1 MYVCVYL
8 YDCGVLFACVK
19 QAKFE
24 SSHFHRSFLLGTVV
38 DGQGTLCS
46 TTHFPFCAF
55 FHGTASNT
63 HTAGSVCVWE
73 GEGKSVV
80 TVLVEGHHC

>member
-1 MYVCVYL
+1 ML
-8 YDCGVLFACVK
+8 
-19 QAKFE
+19 
-24 SSHFHRSFLLGTVV
+24 

-80 TVLVEGHHC
+80 TVLVEGHHCWVAAKVVGMRYYNTAFWPTEPFSAFVVTNELF